1 MKRVLGM
8 HYGTFPALNG
18 TPGALRMSLRA
29 RRDGVEVEELAPG
42 GHAFVTFSLVAS
54 DVEAGQWGVVVAS
67 KFLAVGAV
75 VPWAAAGTGAVATQA
90 LAKVGFGPGRP
101 DPAAGG
107 PQRPG
112 GRREAARSRSGRRRS
127 AGWAS
132 SMPPGASAAFTGE
145 ACVDW
150 AGHRTGH
157 QLRRSGQPA
166 GGAGG
171 DRRRRR
177 DVRTHRGAVG
187 GADAGRTGGGDAA
200 GGDRR
205 GVSRRAWSCASTAA
219 ATAATTSTRST
230 FGSTTIPSPIE
241 ELQRLYAIHDLL
253 FGSTPAEQLLPL
265 EQVESEL
272 SERLAALGFTGTAR
286 SALEQWADIEN
297 LEERL
302 HGDRIDPVVL
312 RQLRRQTDE

>member
-1 MKRVLGM
+1 M
-8 HYGTFPALNG
+8 
-18 TPGALRMSLRA
+18 
-29 RRDGVEVEELAPG
+29 
-42 GHAFVTFSLVAS
+42 TFSLVAS

-90 LAKVGFGPGRP
+90 LAKVGFGPDGLTLLRAGHSAQEVVERLLAV
-101 DPAAGG
+101 DPGAADRQLGVVD
-107 PQRPG
+107 
-112 GRREAARSRSGRRRS
+112 
-127 AGWAS
+127 AS
-132 SMPPGASAAFTGE
+132 GASAAFTGE

-157 QLRRSGQPA
+157 QFAAQGNLLAGPA
-166 GGAGG
+166 VIDAVAETFELTAGPLVE
-171 DRRRRR
+171 RML
-177 DVRTHRGAVG
+177 A
-187 GADAGRTGGGDAA
+187 ALAAGDAA

-205 GVSRRAWSCASTAA
+205 GRQSACVVMREHGGGYGGDNEYAIDLRVDDH
-219 ATAATTSTRST
+219 
-230 FGSTTIPSPIE
+230 PSPIE
-241 ELQRLYAIHDLL
+241 ELQRLYAVHDLL

-272 SERLAALGFTGTAR
+272 SERLAALGFTGPAR